1 MAKAAD
7 FSSFTIRYKICL
19 HRHFIKEERTML
31 RKCISTFSF
40 AAAIMTGLFAG
51 QAVAQEKAAVPAS
64 PPAKPTVAKVCGNCH
79 QPQPGTIRGNFD
91 SVAYKT
97 RSIQIKID
105 EATEILRF
113 DDKLKI
119 ENVQTPADTPDQPL
133 RSLKKGK
140 EVRID
145 YSEKDG
151 KKFATNLVVKPP
163 IKIAPEKLV
172 KTEDMEKLVAQG
184 PEQGKYILID
194 ARPLPRFQDGSIPT
208 AINIP
213 FPAFE
218 NMKDKLPADKTMLIV
233 YYCAGVT

>member
-1 MAKAAD
+1 
-7 FSSFTIRYKICL
+7 
-19 HRHFIKEERTML
+19 ML

-40 AAAIMTGLFAG
+40 AAVLMIGLFAG
-51 QAVAQEKAAVPAS
+51 QTVAQEKAAAPAA
-64 PPAKPTVAKVCGNCH
+64 PPTKPTVAKVCGNCH
-79 QPQPGTIRGNFD
+79 QPKPGTIRGNFD

-97 RSIQIKID
+97 KSIQVKID
-105 EATEILRF
+105 EATEILKF

-119 ENVQTPADTPDQPL
+119 ENVQAPVDSPDQPL

-145 YSEKDG
+145 YTEKDG
-151 KKFATNLVVKPP
+151 KKFATLVSAKTP
-163 IKIAPEKLV
+163 IKVAPEKIV
-172 KTEDMEKLVAQG
+172 KTEDVEKLVAQG
-184 PEQGKYILID
+184 PEKGKYLLID
-194 ARPLPRFQDGSIPT
+194 ARPLPRFQEGGIPT

-218 NMKDKLPADKTMLIV
+218 KLKDKLPADKAMLII